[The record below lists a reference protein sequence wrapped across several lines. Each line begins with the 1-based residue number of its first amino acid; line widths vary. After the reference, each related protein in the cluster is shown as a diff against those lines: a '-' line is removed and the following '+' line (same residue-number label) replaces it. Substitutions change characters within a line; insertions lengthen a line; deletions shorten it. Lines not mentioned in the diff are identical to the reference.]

1 MPNWAKTS
9 QKRDK
14 KISFWVPFHP
24 AQVGAFLKKSQK
36 IKKHHF
42 GFISSKTG
50 LGHAK
55 KELKKISF
63 QGPFLLDP
71 GWSIPKKIEKYSTNF
86 FLKNVILPLISSKT
100 RPRLAKKEIKKIFI
114 PSSAFTQ
121 PRLENS

>member
-24 AQVGAFLKKSQK
+24 TQVGAFLKKSQK

-55 KELKKISF
+55 KELKKFRSKDRF
-63 QGPFLLDP
+63 YSTRAGAF
-71 GWSIPKKIEKYSTNF
+71 PKK
-86 FLKNVILPLISSKT
+86 
-100 RPRLAKKEIKKIFI
+100 
-114 PSSAFTQ
+114 
-121 PRLENS
+121 

>member
-1 MPNWAKTS
+1 MGTVSSDASWSIP
-9 QKRDK
+9 K
-14 KISFWVPFHP
+14 KKV
-24 AQVGAFLKKSQK
+24 KKL
-36 IKKHHF
+36 KKHHF

-86 FLKNVILPLISSKT
+86 FLKK
-100 RPRLAKKEIKKIFI
+100 RH
-114 PSSAFTQ
+114 FTF
-121 PRLENS
+121 NF

>member
-24 AQVGAFLKKSQK
+24 TQVGAFLKKSQK

-55 KELKKISF
+55 KELKK
-63 QGPFLLDP
+63 
-71 GWSIPKKIEKYSTNF
+71 NF
-86 FLKNVILPLISSKT
+86 VPRIVST
-100 RPRLAKKEIKKIFI
+100 RPGLEHSQKNRKIFNKFFKKKRH
-114 PSSAFTQ
+114 FTF
-121 PRLENS
+121 NF